1 MPPMMHDSNLGAQIL
16 WRIIFDREHA
26 ASAPSVDAEEL
37 VIDSPALR
45 RLIEE
50 VRAEDIGVPRSYNRT
65 FKPP

>member
-1 MPPMMHDSNLGAQIL
+1 MENV
-16 WRIIFDREHA
+16 FDREYA
-26 ASAPSVDAEEL
+26 ASAPLVDAEEL

-65 FKPP
+65 FNRHNR